1 MPVKEIT
8 SQADYQSILSG
19 AGATKLVVVDFTA
32 KWCGPCQT
40 IKPIFEK
47 LSNQYPHVVF
57 VKVDV
62 DDFHEVAAVA
72 GVTAMPT
79 FQFFKASKKI
89 AELRG
94 SNHVELEKLIKQ
106 HQGPVEDSVV
116 GGSGSNT
123 LVAGHGD
130 ISEQITLNQVD
141 CLNQQTANHI
151 RNALKSDNTYLES
164 DVDEQLIISVPFN
177 QAVKLHSLKIIPKDI
192 AHAPKTIKLY
202 VNKLT
207 LGFDEAES
215 VQETQTIVFTE
226 NDYEGNG
233 LTPLRFVKFQNV
245 TSVILFVVDNLGD
258 EETTQIQQLLFIGS
272 SLDGTDMSALKKVE
286 HEH

>member
-1 MPVKEIT
+1 MPVKGIT
-8 SQADYQSILSG
+8 SQAEYQSILSA

-32 KWCGPCQT
+32 AWCGPCQT

-47 LSNQYPHVVF
+47 LSNQYRHVVF

-62 DDFHEVAAVA
+62 DEFQEVAAVA

-89 AELRG
+89 AELKG
-94 SNHVELEKLIKQ
+94 ANAVELEKLIKQ
-106 HQGPVEDSVV
+106 HQGPVEDAA
-116 GGSGSNT
+116 GGSGSSA
-123 LVAGHGD
+123 LVAGQSD
-130 ISEQITLNQVD
+130 IADQITLNQVD

-151 RNALKSDNTYLES
+151 RNALKADETYLES

-177 QAVKLHSLKIIPKDI
+177 QSVKLHSIKIVPKDI

-207 LGFDEAES
+207 LGFEDADS
-215 VQETQTIVFTE
+215 VEETQTVVLSE
-226 NDYEGNG
+226 KDYEGNG
-233 LTPLRFVKFQNV
+233 LISLRFVKFQNV
-245 TSVILFVVDNLGD
+245 TSVILFIVDNLGD
-258 EETTQIQQLLFIGS
+258 EETTQIQQLQFIGS

>member
-1 MPVKEIT
+1 MPVKGIT
-8 SQADYQSILSG
+8 SQAEYQSILSA

-32 KWCGPCQT
+32 AWCGPCQT

-47 LSNQYPHVVF
+47 LSNQYRHVVF

-62 DDFHEVAAVA
+62 DEFQEVAAVA

-79 FQFFKASKKI
+79 FQFLKASKKI
-89 AELRG
+89 AELKG
-94 SNHVELEKLIKQ
+94 ADAAELEKLIKQ
-106 HQGPVEDSVV
+106 HQGLVEDAA
-116 GGSGSNT
+116 GGSGSSV
-123 LVAGHGD
+123 LVAGQSD
-130 ISEQITLNQVD
+130 IADQITLNQVD

-151 RNALKSDNTYLES
+151 RNALKADETYLES

-177 QAVKLHSLKIIPKDI
+177 QSVKLHSIKIVPKDI

-202 VNKLT
+202 VNKLA
-207 LGFDEAES
+207 LGFEDADS
-215 VQETQTIVFTE
+215 VQETQTVVLSE
-226 NDYEGNG
+226 KDYEGNG
-233 LTPLRFVKFQNV
+233 LISLRFVKFQNV
-245 TSVILFVVDNLGD
+245 TSVILFIVDNLGD
-258 EETTQIQQLLFIGS
+258 EETTQIQQLQFIGS